1 MSHKV
6 SRLGRLPS
14 WDGTAPENWFAS
26 RVLIWSGAKKQRD
39 VLIVGLQS
47 TQLVSELINEIKLIW
62 ETYRFVRVVIDP
74 SSFGISPDK
83 RFARTDLENM
93 L

>member
-1 MSHKV
+1 MSYRV
-6 SRLGRLPS
+6 FRLVRLPS
-14 WDGTAPENWFAS
+14 WDGTAPENWFDS
-26 RVLIWSGAKKQRD
+26 RVLIEVGEKKLRD
-39 VLIVGLQS
+39 GLIVGLQS
-47 TQLVSELINEIKLIW
+47 TQLASELKNEINLIW

-83 RFARTDLENM
+83 RFARTDLQDM